1 MDDEKIKQAPIRK
14 SRSGN
19 LILRKAVGEIPE
31 NAVRGEVSSI
41 IGKNVIVEIVGA
53 GLAPAH
59 NSRDAMYCVSTTGQP
74 QGLPLQNN
82 KIEEVNCVPT
92 GTIISKNRHSNLIA
106 AGDVVYFLHNNSTKN
121 NFSLSKIIKIEDR
134 VTKFSRVEPANRNKE
149 QIIAANIDTVLIF
162 VSTFEPMLNT
172 RFIDRYLVA
181 AKLSKIEPIICIN
194 KIELAEEKMITEILS
209 DYKKLGIKIFYIS
222 ALEGTNI
229 ETVKSEIAKRKTVIS
244 GPSGA
249 GKSTFLNK
257 LLGYEAQ
264 TVSEISERT
273 NKGTHTTSFSKRY
286 RLPKGGTVIDTPGLR
301 EFGIW
306 DLSKFELGVIFPDF
320 LDYYL
325 NCKFTS
331 CTHTH
336 EPDCAVITAVE
347 QGLISE
353 ERYLSYLNIYDT
365 LED

>member
-1 MDDEKIKQAPIRK
+1 MQQLKNEEKIKQAPIRK
-14 SRSGN
+14 SRSRN
-19 LILRKAVGEIPE
+19 LILRKTEGEIPA
-31 NAVRGEVSSI
+31 NASKGEVSSI
-41 IGKNVIVEIVGA
+41 IGKNVIVEIEKNG
-53 GLAPAH
+53 
-59 NSRDAMYCVSTTGQP
+59 
-74 QGLPLQNN
+74 

-92 GTIISKNRHSNLIA
+92 GTIIAKNKYSNLIA
-106 AGDVVYFLHNNSTKN
+106 AGDVVYFLHNKN
-121 NFSLSKIIKIEDR
+121 SLSKIVKIENR
-134 VTKFSRVEPANRNKE
+134 TTKFSRLDPANRNKE
-149 QIIAANIDTVLIF
+149 QIIAANIDTLLIF

-181 AKLSKIEPIICIN
+181 AKLNNIEPIICVN
-194 KIELAEEKMITEILS
+194 KIELVEKKIFSKLLS
-209 DYKKLGIKIFYIS
+209 SYKKLGIKLYCIS
-222 ALEGTNI
+222 ALEEINLDV
-229 ETVKSEIAKRKTVIS
+229 VKNKIAKKSTVIS
-244 GPSGA
+244 GPSGV

-264 TVSEISERT
+264 AVSEISERT

-286 RLPKGGTVIDTPGLR
+286 RLPKGGTIIDTPGLR

-306 DLSKFELGVIFPDF
+306 DLSKCELGVIFPDF
-320 LDYYL
+320 LEYYL

-336 EPDCAVITAVE
+336 EPHCAVIEAVDK
-347 QGLISE
+347 GLISE

>member
-1 MDDEKIKQAPIRK
+1 MQQFKNDEKVKQSPIRK
-14 SRSGN
+14 SRSSN
-19 LILRKAVGEIPE
+19 LILRKAEGEIHK
-31 NAVRGEVSSI
+31 NAIKGEVSSI
-41 IGKNVIVEIVGA
+41 IGKSVIVEIE
-53 GLAPAH
+53 
-59 NSRDAMYCVSTTGQP
+59 
-74 QGLPLQNN
+74 NN
-82 KIEEVNCVPT
+82 KKIEEINCVPT
-92 GTIISKNRHSNLIA
+92 GTIISKNRYSNLIA
-106 AGDVVYFLHNNSTKN
+106 AGDVVYFLHNKN
-121 NFSLSKIIKIEDR
+121 SLSKIVKIEDR
-134 VTKFSRVEPANRNKE
+134 VTKFSRIEPSNRNKE

-162 VSTFEPMLNT
+162 VSTFEPLLNT

-181 AKLSKIEPIICIN
+181 AKLSNIEPIICVN
-194 KIELAEEKMITEILS
+194 KVELVEKKIITELLS
-209 DYKKLGIKIFYIS
+209 AYKKLGIKLYYIS
-222 ALEGTNI
+222 ALEEINL
-229 ETVKSEIAKRKTVIS
+229 ETVKNKIAKRKTVIS

-264 TVSEISERT
+264 TVREISART

-286 RLPKGGTVIDTPGLR
+286 RLPKGGTIIDTPGLR

-320 LDYYL
+320 LNYYL

-331 CTHTH
+331 CTHIH
-336 EPDCAVITAVE
+336 EPDCAVLDAVE
-347 QGLISE
+347 KGLIPE